1 MGSTVFYAGSA
12 ELATLSNTFEVSGVE
27 TDPTTVTLVVT
38 DPLGTATTYTHAGA
52 TITKTATGVYT
63 KDIPCAEAGLWTG
76 VWIGT
81 GAASDVQPVSW
92 FVNAPAFSDLYC
104 TPEMLKSRT
113 GITDNHDDAEI
124 IGACRAVSRWI
135 EKKFCQRVFYRREQT
150 FTFTARASTCLDL
163 PDLIEVT
170 TLKTDGDGDG
180 VFETTWT
187 ASDFQLLDP
196 NAPFEAEPEPY
207 DSVKA
212 VGSYAFPVAC
222 TGRTNRVQVEGVWG
236 WPAVPEPVIEAAK
249 ILSGD
254 YLKLG
259 AMAFGVA
266 GYGEYGAVRAR
277 MSNPALEM
285 LMAYVHPRAAI
296 LAA

>member
-1 MGSTVFYAGSA
+1 MSPTVFYTGSA
-12 ELATLSNTFEVSGVE
+12 ELATLTNTFQVAGVD

-38 DPLGTATTYTHAGA
+38 DPLGVATTYTYAGA

-63 KDIPCAEAGLWTG
+63 KDIPCATAGLWTF
-76 VWIGT
+76 VWVGT
-81 GAASDVQPVSW
+81 GAASDVQPGSW

-113 GITDNHDDAEI
+113 GITDNYDDSEI
-124 IGACRAVSRWI
+124 IGACRAVARWI
-135 EKKFCQRVFYRREQT
+135 DRRFCQRHFYRRTATLT
-150 FTFTARASTCLDL
+150 FAAKSWTCVDL
-163 PDLIEVT
+163 PDLVSVT
-170 TLKTDGDGDG
+170 ALKTDADGDG
-180 VFETTWT
+180 VFETTWS
-187 ASDFQLLDP
+187 ASDYQLLP
-196 NAPFEAEPEPY
+196 VNALSEAEPEPY

-212 VGSYAFPVAC
+212 LVGSFPVAC
-222 TGRTNRVQVEGVWG
+222 SGRTNRIQIEGVWG
-236 WPAVPEPVIEAAK
+236 WPSVPEPVIEAAK

-259 AMAFGVA
+259 GMAFGVA

-285 LMAYVHPRAAI
+285 LDSYVHPSAKI